1 MAVKHLAPNLT
12 QSTFSAEAA
21 SKREVASNGSING
34 KLIARPAEAGASAE
48 ATMLIDYDM
57 PLWRP
62 PSEANSF
69 ILQATL
75 GCSFNW
81 CSFCSMYR
89 TKPFAVRP
97 LEQVRV
103 EIQTMAR
110 AYPGL
115 RRVFLADGDALA
127 APTEHLLA
135 ILESLHAAF
144 PRLERVSSYA
154 LPANLLKKSV
164 EELTRLREGGLTLLY
179 YGIETGLADLLKRIT
194 KGATPEAMVTGLT
207 KAKQAGLRI
216 SATVILGLGGQAY
229 WREHIDAT
237 ADLVNRVELDYL
249 STLQL
254 MIDPSIHEE
263 FHRKFREPFREQDD
277 YALLMEQARLIERLD
292 PPVSLVFR
300 SNHASNALAL
310 AGELPRDRERL
321 LAQLRQ
327 ALAGALPLRPEWLR
341 GY

>member
-1 MAVKHLAPNLT
+1 
-12 QSTFSAEAA
+12 
-21 SKREVASNGSING
+21 
-34 KLIARPAEAGASAE
+34 
-48 ATMLIDYDM
+48 MLIDYDM

-75 GCSFNW
+75 GCSFNH

-89 TKPFAVRP
+89 TKQFAVRP
-97 LEQVRV
+97 LEQVQA
-103 EIQTMAR
+103 EIRAMAR
-110 AYPGL
+110 AYPGV

-127 APTEHLLA
+127 APTEYLLA
-135 ILESLHAAF
+135 ILTALRAAF

-164 EELTRLREGGLTLLY
+164 DELTQLREAGLTLLY
-179 YGIETGLADLLKRIT
+179 YGIETGSADLLKRIT
-194 KGATPEAMVTGLT
+194 KGATPEAMITGLT
-207 KAKQAGLRI
+207 KAKQAGLRV
-216 SATVILGLGGQAY
+216 SATVILGLGGQTY

-237 ADLVNRVELDYL
+237 AELVNQVELDYL

-254 MIDPSIHEE
+254 MIDPAIHDE
-263 FHRKFREPFREQDD
+263 FHRKFREPFQEQDD
-277 YALLMEQARLIERLD
+277 HALLAEQARLIERLN
-292 PPVSLVFR
+292 PPAPLVFR

-310 AGELPRDRERL
+310 AGTLPQDRERL
-321 LAQLRQ
+321 LAQLQ
-327 ALAGALPLRPEWLR
+327 LALAGAVQLRPEWLR

>member
-1 MAVKHLAPNLT
+1 
-12 QSTFSAEAA
+12 
-21 SKREVASNGSING
+21 
-34 KLIARPAEAGASAE
+34 
-48 ATMLIDYDM
+48 MLIDYDM

-75 GCSFNW
+75 GCSFNR

-97 LEQVRV
+97 LGPVQA
-103 EIQTMAR
+103 EIRAMAR
-110 AYPGL
+110 AYPGV

-127 APTEHLLA
+127 APTDHLLA
-135 ILESLHAAF
+135 ILESLYAAF
-144 PRLERVSSYA
+144 PHLERVSSYA

-164 EELTRLREGGLTLLY
+164 EELTRLRENGLTLLY
-179 YGIETGLADLLKRIT
+179 YGIETGSADLLKRIT
-194 KGATPEAMVTGLT
+194 KGATPDAMIAGPT
-207 KAKQAGLRI
+207 KAKQAGLQV

-254 MIDPSIHEE
+254 MIDPSIHDE
-263 FHRKFREPFREQDD
+263 FHRKFREPFQEQDD
-277 YALLMEQARLIERLD
+277 RALLAEQTRLIERLN
-292 PPVSLVFR
+292 PPTPLVFR

-310 AGELPRDRERL
+310 AGTLPQDRERL
-321 LAQLRQ
+321 LAQLQ
-327 ALAGALPLRPEWLR
+327 LALAGAVRLRPEWLR

>member
-1 MAVKHLAPNLT
+1 
-12 QSTFSAEAA
+12 
-21 SKREVASNGSING
+21 
-34 KLIARPAEAGASAE
+34 
-48 ATMLIDYDM
+48 MLIDYDM

-62 PSEANSF
+62 PSEANSL
-69 ILQATL
+69 ILQVTL
-75 GCSFNW
+75 GCSFNR

-89 TKPFAVRP
+89 TKPFAIRP
-97 LEQVRV
+97 LDLVQAEIRV
-103 EIQTMAR
+103 VAR
-110 AYPGL
+110 TAPGV

-127 APTEHLLA
+127 APTDHLLA
-135 ILESLHAAF
+135 LLEALRAAF

-179 YGIETGLADLLKRIT
+179 YGIETGSADLLKRIT
-194 KGATPEAMVTGLT
+194 KGATPEAMIAGLT
-207 KAKQAGLRI
+207 KAKQAGLTL

-237 ADLVNRVELDYL
+237 ADLVNQVGLDYL

-254 MIDPSIHEE
+254 MLEPMIRAE
-263 FHRKFREPFREQDD
+263 FHRKFREPFQEQDD
-277 YALLMEQARLIERLD
+277 RALLAEQARLIERLS
-292 PPVSLVFR
+292 PPAPLVFR

-310 AGELPRDRERL
+310 AGTLPQDRERL
-321 LAQLRQ
+321 LAQLQ
-327 ALAGALPLRPEWLR
+327 LALAGGARLRPEWLR

>member
-1 MAVKHLAPNLT
+1 
-12 QSTFSAEAA
+12 
-21 SKREVASNGSING
+21 
-34 KLIARPAEAGASAE
+34 
-48 ATMLIDYDM
+48 MLIHYDM

-62 PSEANSF
+62 PSEADSL
-69 ILQATL
+69 ILQTTL
-75 GCSFNW
+75 GCSFNH

-89 TKPFAVRP
+89 TKSFAIRP
-97 LEQVRV
+97 LDQVRA
-103 EIQTMAR
+103 EIQTVAR
-110 AYPGL
+110 AHPGV

-127 APTEHLLA
+127 APTDHILTLLA
-135 ILESLHAAF
+135 SLRAAL

-164 EELTRLREGGLTLLY
+164 DELTQLRENGLTLLY
-179 YGIETGLADLLKRIT
+179 YGIETGSADLLKRIT
-194 KGATPEAMVTGLT
+194 KGVTPEAMIAGLT
-207 KAKQAGLRI
+207 KAKQAGLRV

-237 ADLVNRVELDYL
+237 AELVNQVELDYL

-263 FHRKFREPFREQDD
+263 FHRKFREPFQEQDD
-277 YALLMEQARLIERLD
+277 RALLAEQVRLVERLN
-292 PPVSLVFR
+292 PPAPLVFR

-310 AGELPRDRERL
+310 AGTLPQDREAL
-321 LAQLRQ
+321 LAQLEL
-327 ALAGALPLRPEWLR
+327 ALTGGLRLRPEWLR

>member
-1 MAVKHLAPNLT
+1 
-12 QSTFSAEAA
+12 
-21 SKREVASNGSING
+21 
-34 KLIARPAEAGASAE
+34 
-48 ATMLIDYDM
+48 MLIDYDM

-62 PSEANSF
+62 PSEANSL

-75 GCSFNW
+75 GCSFNR

-89 TKPFAVRP
+89 TKPFAIRP
-97 LEQVRV
+97 LDQVQAEIRV
-103 EIQTMAR
+103 VAR
-110 AYPGL
+110 TAPGV

-127 APTEHLLA
+127 APTDHLLA
-135 ILESLHAAF
+135 LLEALCAAF
-144 PRLERVSSYA
+144 PLLERVSSYA

-179 YGIETGLADLLKRIT
+179 YGIETGSADLLKRIT
-194 KGATPEAMVTGLT
+194 KGATPEAMIAGLT
-207 KAKQAGLRI
+207 KAKQAGVTL

-237 ADLVNRVELDYL
+237 ADLVNQVGLDYL

-254 MIDPSIHEE
+254 MLEPMIRAE
-263 FHRKFREPFREQDD
+263 FHRKFREPFQEQDD
-277 YALLMEQARLIERLD
+277 RALLAEQVRLIERLD
-292 PPVSLVFR
+292 PPAPLVFR

-310 AGELPRDRERL
+310 AGTLPQDRERL
-321 LAQLRQ
+321 LAQLQ
-327 ALAGALPLRPEWLR
+327 LALTGGVRLRPEWLR